1 MAINIPVM
9 LGTAAATYG
18 AGRMLMR
25 DKKKEEEKPAPAPAA
40 APARAPAAA
49 PAPKEPSAAMKA
61 KARVR
66 PGSEGVPEEKKS
78 STRLAFEKAF
88 KAARFMGETVFEFPP
103 GSGRRFSSRLSGE
116 SKEKH
121 QERMKDAAAQTRMED
136 RLKRMVDRR
145 KQKPEE

>member
-25 DKKKEEEKPAPAPAA
+25 DKKKEEEKPAAAA
-40 APARAPAAA
+40 APAAT

-66 PGSEGVPEEKKS
+66 PGSEGVPKEKKS
-78 STRLAFEKAF
+78 ETRKAFEQAF
-88 KAARFMGETVFEFPP
+88 KAARFAGETAFEFN
-103 GSGRRFSSRLSGE
+103 GKRYTSRLAGE
-116 SKEKH
+116 SEAKHKEK
-121 QERMKDAAAQTRMED
+121 MKDAAAQTKMED

-145 KQKPEE
+145 KQQKVE

>member
-25 DKKKEEEKPAPAPAA
+25 DRKKEEEKPAATA
-40 APARAPAAA
+40 APAAA

-78 STRLAFEKAF
+78 ETRKAFEKAF

-103 GSGRRFSSRLSGE
+103 GSGKRFSSRLSGE
-116 SKEKH
+116 SEEKH
-121 QERMKDAAAQTRMED
+121 KERMKDAAAQTRMEE

-145 KQKPEE
+145 KQQAE

>member
-25 DKKKEEEKPAPAPAA
+25 DKKKEEEKPAAAA

-66 PGSEGVPEEKKS
+66 PGSEGVPKEKKS
-78 STRLAFEKAF
+78 ETRKAFEQAF
-88 KAARFMGETVFEFPP
+88 KAARLAGETVFEFPP
-103 GSGRRFSSRLSGE
+103 GSNKRYTSRLSGE
-116 SKEKH
+116 SDEKHKEK
-121 QERMKDAAAQTRMED
+121 MKDAAAQTKMED
-136 RLKRMVDRR
+136 SLKRMVDRR
-145 KQKPEE
+145 KQSQE

>member
-1 MAINIPVM
+1 
-9 LGTAAATYG
+9 
-18 AGRMLMR
+18 
-25 DKKKEEEKPAPAPAA
+25 
-40 APARAPAAA
+40 
-49 PAPKEPSAAMKA
+49 MKA

-103 GSGRRFSSRLSGE
+103 GSGRKFSSRLSGE

-145 KQKPEE
+145 KQKAEE